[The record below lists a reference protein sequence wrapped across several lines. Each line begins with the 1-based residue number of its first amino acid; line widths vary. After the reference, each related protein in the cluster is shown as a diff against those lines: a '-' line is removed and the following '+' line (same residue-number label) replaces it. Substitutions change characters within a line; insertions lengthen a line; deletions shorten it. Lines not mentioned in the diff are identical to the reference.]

1 MSEIPAGVGQEV
13 LYDVGED
20 HIAVVTL
27 NRPEKY
33 NAVNG
38 ALAEAMD
45 WIVKDIEARDDVRVA
60 ILTSSNTKVF
70 CAGADLGEI
79 SKGRAKTLSTRD
91 GGFGGFTYAQRET
104 PWIAAVVGS
113 ALAGGCEFALACD
126 MIVASDT
133 SKFGLP
139 EPKRGLLAAAGG
151 VYRLG
156 RALPRHIAMEL
167 VATGDPLDAQ
177 RAYNLGLIN
186 YLQPLEGVLE
196 KARALAS
203 TIAANAPLAVK
214 ESLKVARVAADHSE
228 AELRKISG
236 QAAKIVFS
244 SDDAKEGPLAFVQ
257 KRTPKWSGS

>member
-1 MSEIPAGVGQEV
+1 MSDKPTGVGAEV
-13 LYDVGED
+13 LYEVGED
-20 HIAVVTL
+20 HIAAVTL

-45 WIVKDIEARDDVRVA
+45 WIVKDVEARDDIRVA
-60 ILTSSNTKVF
+60 ILTSSNPKVF
-70 CAGADLGEI
+70 CAGADLSEI
-79 SKGRAKTLSTRD
+79 SKGRANTLSTRD

-156 RALPRHIAMEL
+156 RALPRHIALEL
-167 VATGDPLDAQ
+167 VATGEPLDGQ
-177 RAYNLGLIN
+177 RAYDLGLLN
-186 YLQPLEGVLE
+186 YIEPAEKVME
-196 KARALAS
+196 KAHALAA

-214 ESLKVARVAADHSE
+214 ESLKVARVAADHPE

-236 QAAKIVFS
+236 KAAKIVFS
-244 SDDAKEGPLAFVQ
+244 SEDAKEGPRAFVE
-257 KRTPKWSGS
+257 KRAPKWSGQ